1 MKKNHSKY
9 TNDLPRRLYTF
20 FLSYDGPGV
29 PSFSK
34 FARSIGATTSDVERY
49 RRHGEFERAYQECSE
64 IRRDYLIDNGLAR
77 RCDPSFTKFVLA
89 SEFRM
94 GEDKIS
100 DDDRNIQ
107 LTLEVID
114 NEN

>member
-1 MKKNHSKY
+1 MKKKY
-9 TNDLPRRLYTF
+9 SQDLPRKMYTYF
-20 FLSYDGPGV
+20 RSYQDTGA
-29 PSFSK
+29 PSFTK
-34 FARSIGATTSDVERY
+34 FAMSIGATLSDIESY
-49 RRHGEFERAYQECSE
+49 RLHKEFDRAYRECSE
-64 IRRDYLIDNGLAR
+64 IRRDYLIDNGLTR
-77 RCDPSFTKFVLA
+77 RCDPSFTKFILA